1 MWDDDEF
8 DPDSANDL
16 AAMMEALDDAEN
28 GTADP
33 SPELQL
39 PAVALDDK
47 FVATG
52 NSQICDGAP
61 SLRCTLP
68 WGAMLLAESMPG
80 SQEIAAFQGARELLR
95 THSQLEVIVD
105 WHSAV
110 HDEALRSCKLAVRR
124 GGAELASV
132 TGGAPSALTV
142 TFSVADAS
150 PGEVF
155 VAELSWE
162 SGSRTL
168 HVLAPLRGPLPLGG
182 LLCRRRA
189 PPEIIGAPLPSIAW
203 LLAPW
208 HMSGVPQSE
217 LHAAADAALHT
228 NEMPSLLCLPDRA
241 LGIEIE
247 MLTLSPEPATS
258 GYFTKAEEVH
268 GLIAALQQRAAAAAA
283 AAAEDDT
290 DRHPRDVAGCGD
302 GADARLGSLLNR
314 IRLWDHEVDDHV
326 AFASDEIARRTV
338 AVNTSMTQSARAA
351 PADTQLDSG
360 PEAENNDAVRLLAGG
375 VGTMKSEF
383 KSPTPAQG
391 ALNFARGAAAEIAT
405 FLRVVSHLGCGA
417 PALSATGNGGGS
429 LHVHVNVR
437 SPTAGGSPLT
447 AEMILFVYLSWVRFD
462 GVMARCA
469 RPWTWREPSMAPLY
483 ASGTEFLYREKAWD
497 QGGAR
502 ATASRDGLATY
513 DVPRFVAAVR
523 ALLHAPGW
531 SSRSEDDKVEMLFGR
546 ADGTPASQIG
556 RYCSLNLRRLT
567 SYGTLEIR
575 RFHSCIDPAVV
586 VRWAHLCVSF
596 VETFRGGGDGL
607 ARRVLAPEVPLATA
621 LAELRAAQEAATA
634 ADLMAAMHGHVD
646 PHTAHI
652 LMRDSGAQAPLQV
665 S

>member
-8 DPDSANDL
+8 DPDSADDL

-33 SPELQL
+33 SPQLQAA
-39 PAVALDDK
+39 PVADDDRAVA
-47 FVATG
+47 ATG
-52 NSQICDGAP
+52 HSQICDGAP

-80 SQEIAAFQGARELLR
+80 SQELTAFQSARELLR
-95 THSQLEVIVD
+95 TKSQLEVTVD

-110 HDEALRSCKLAVRR
+110 NDEALRSCKLAVRR

-132 TGGAPSALTV
+132 SGGAPSALSV
-142 TFSVADAS
+142 AFSVADAS

-189 PPEIIGAPLPSIAW
+189 PPEILGAPLPSTAW

-217 LHAAADAALHT
+217 LHVAADAALHT
-228 NEMPSLLCLPDRA
+228 NETPSLLCLPDRG

-283 AAAEDDT
+283 E
-290 DRHPRDVAGCGD
+290 GD
-302 GADARLGSLLNR
+302 EGSTLHDDARLGSLLNR

-326 AFASDEIARRTV
+326 AFASEEIARRTV
-338 AVNTSMTQSARAA
+338 AVNTSETQSARAA
-351 PADTQLDSG
+351 PADTQQLNFLG
-360 PEAENNDAVRLLAGG
+360 PAEFDDDDDDVAVRLLAGG

-391 ALNFARGAAAEIAT
+391 ALNFASGASAEIAT

-447 AEMILFVYLSWVRFD
+447 AEMILYVYLSWVRFD
-462 GVMARCA
+462 GVTARCA

-497 QGGAR
+497 QGGGR
-502 ATASRDGLATY
+502 ATASREGLATY

-531 SSRSEDDKVEMLFGR
+531 SSRSDDEKVEMLFGR
-546 ADGTPASQIG
+546 ADSTPASQIG

-575 RFHSCIDPAVV
+575 RFHSCIDPSIIVQ
-586 VRWAHLCVSF
+586 WAHLCVSF
-596 VETFRGGGDGL
+596 VEAFRGGGDGL
-607 ARRVLAPEVPLATA
+607 AQRVLAQEVPLATA

-634 ADLMAAMHGHVD
+634 ADLMAAMDGHVD
-646 PHTAHI
+646 PQTASV
-652 LMRDSGAQAPLQV
+652 LMCDSGAQAPSSQV